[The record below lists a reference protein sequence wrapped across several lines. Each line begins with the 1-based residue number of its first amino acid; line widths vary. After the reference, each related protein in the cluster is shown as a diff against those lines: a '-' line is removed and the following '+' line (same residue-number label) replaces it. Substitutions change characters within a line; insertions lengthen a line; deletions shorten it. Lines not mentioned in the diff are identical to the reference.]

1 MLAYG
6 TLKVLRSF
14 QQDTQIHFVRC
25 KLDRKSTSDTYLLGN
40 GLVLCNSKKQACV
53 VLSMTEVEYIVVG
66 SFCAQILWLKQQLS
80 DFGFYLEHIPL
91 RCDNTSVIS
100 LTKNPIMHSRK
111 KHIEIIHH
119 FIMDHTHIVDC
130 DIEFMDTNSQLV
142 DIFTKPLARD
152 KLYHLCNKLCILS
165 ESNVT

>member
-1 MLAYG
+1 
-6 TLKVLRSF
+6 
-14 QQDTQIHFVRC
+14 
-25 KLDRKSTSDTYLLGN
+25 
-40 GLVLCNSKKQACV
+40 
-53 VLSMTEVEYIVVG
+53 MTEVEYIVVG
-66 SFCAQILWLKQQLS
+66 SFCAQILWLNQQLS

-111 KHIEIIHH
+111 THIEIIHH

-130 DIEFMDTNSQLV
+130 DIEFMDTDSQLV
-142 DIFTKPLARD
+142 GIFTKPLARD